1 MLLQRA
7 NITNQAIGSV
17 EQIDRTIAVGDQ
29 SRLQAQRRQHPQL
42 ELEGLGSGQV
52 LQGARANRA
61 HLLLEAILVSS
72 RISMI

>member
-42 ELEGLGSGQV
+42 ELGTGSGQV